1 MTWFL
6 EYAINIII
14 IGLEETKLK
23 SNKLTSRMKARTRKE
38 KEVWEACQYL
48 RSKKK
53 NLTYYAIGEQLV
65 HSGYKRGSNSD
76 IRRYLTTWKQYHSP
90 NPSSP
95 TLAKQTQSIPLAI
108 QEHEPLQKQTA
119 EFSNTSQSQE
129 AFTQQL
135 LDISLH
141 YAKQFDRLLKS
152 NEFLRTE
159 NKILR
164 KKLEQREEKTD

>member
-1 MTWFL
+1 M
-6 EYAINIII
+6 
-14 IGLEETKLK
+14 K

-48 RSKKK
+48 KSKKK

-65 HSGYKRGSNSD
+65 NSGYKRGSNSD

-90 NPSSP
+90 TPI
-95 TLAKQTQSIPLAI
+95 KQASEQEHTQTTI
-108 QEHEPLQKQTA
+108 QEHEPLLKQSASYSEINPSQKDLA
-119 EFSNTSQSQE
+119 
-129 AFTQQL
+129 QQL

-141 YAKQFDRLLKS
+141 YAKQFDRLLQA

-159 NKILR
+159 NKVLR
-164 KKLEQREEKTD
+164 KKLKQLEERVN